1 MFSEGKGEA
10 QSKSLILSHYCML
23 LFYPIFA
30 LRGQRQLIF
39 GARNATWVWKLSG
52 QCRVHSKLVI
62 LLTRTQHHLHL
73 TCTLHLWICTSQLFL
88 SERKKCRKY
97 DKNYSCAL
105 MICINLAIF
114 KKRNY
119 LASYGYLHKT
129 TILPAIFP
137 PFTWQDININ
147 IGSTFWI
154 SKNVKSTDARGFT
167 EKTKTSHYF
176 F

>member
-62 LLTRTQHHLHL
+62 LLYKNPAPSSPHLHSPSVNMHL
-73 TCTLHLWICTSQLFL
+73 TTFSKWKKKVQEIWQKLFMCTYDLYQSRYFLKKKLSSFLW
-88 SERKKCRKY
+88 
-97 DKNYSCAL
+97 
-105 MICINLAIF
+105 
-114 KKRNY
+114 
-119 LASYGYLHKT
+119 
-129 TILPAIFP
+129 LPAQNYNSPCNF
-137 PFTWQDININ
+137 
-147 IGSTFWI
+147 STI
-154 SKNVKSTDARGFT
+154 HMTR
-167 EKTKTSHYF
+167 Y
-176 F
+176 